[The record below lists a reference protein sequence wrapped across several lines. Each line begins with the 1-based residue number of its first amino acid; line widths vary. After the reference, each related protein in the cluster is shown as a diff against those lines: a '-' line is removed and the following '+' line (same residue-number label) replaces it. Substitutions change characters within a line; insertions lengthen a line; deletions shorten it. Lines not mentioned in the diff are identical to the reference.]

1 MDKKNPVLL
10 SIAVLGGLLCIT
22 MGTMDSTPLQIAGAV
37 CGLAAAVSAGVF
49 YMAAVQ
55 VRTAQKE
62 RQDTIMQG
70 QTEVLKSCTAQL
82 EHQNKLQQEQ
92 TEMLKTCAA
101 QLEQQKCA
109 AQANSDKLQSTLQ
122 DVLHVLDRTESAVA
136 AAQTEV
142 AVVRERVDSVIESAN
157 AVFEQN
163 RKAFSEAVEEWRSAN
178 YQMREEE
185 QKMVEDELGALDEVL
200 DGFHT
205 QLTELVENWNTMQE
219 NRSRDQTT
227 LYNRTI
233 RTWKDD
239 AEELLDKQ
247 EQLIQEQTQSL
258 EKLSTSYENFQAL
271 TEQML
276 STMNKSTNKD
286 NQLVRE
292 LMQWSKTNGK

>member
-22 MGTMDSTPLQIAGAV
+22 MGTMDSTPLQIVGAV

-82 EHQNKLQQEQ
+82 EHQNKIQQEQ
-92 TEMLKTCAA
+92 IEMLKTCSA

-109 AQANSDKLQSTLQ
+109 AQTNSDKLQITLQ

-142 AVVRERVDSVIESAN
+142 TVMREKVDSVIESAN

-178 YQMREEE
+178 HQMREEE
-185 QKMVEDELGALDEVL
+185 QKMVEGELGELDEVL

-219 NRSRDQTT
+219 NRSHDQKT
-227 LYNRTI
+227 LYTRTI
-233 RTWKDD
+233 NTWRDNTDD
-239 AEELLDKQ
+239 LLDKQ